1 MAVLRRGG
9 GRSVV
14 AVYEC
19 EYKAHVRFIVQ
30 STERGDTYGMI
41 EWFMGATKD
50 MGRRDV
56 ANVHGKS
63 ASGI

>member
-1 MAVLRRGG
+1 M
-9 GRSVV
+9 V

-19 EYKAHVRFIVQ
+19 EDKAQVRFIVQ
-30 STERGDTYGMI
+30 SAEIGDTYGMI